1 MVRSLSG
8 KGEVPNDYPPLFIG
22 LHFHAQWCTE
32 LRGSAS
38 LAPLFVIAGSTLL
51 LFPHNKESPSLSSM
65 SAISDVRRFAVRQA
79 SSFKFSVQGLP
90 FSAPGKVECSSRLLL
105 CFACSYILSRPPW
118 VSQA

>member
-65 SAISDVRRFAVRQA
+65 FAISDVRRFRSSSFKYQA
-79 SSFKFSVQGLP
+79 SSAKVP
-90 FSAPGKVECSSRLLL
+90 FSELGQAECRSCLL
-105 CFACSYILSRPPW
+105 CFACSYMSSRPPW